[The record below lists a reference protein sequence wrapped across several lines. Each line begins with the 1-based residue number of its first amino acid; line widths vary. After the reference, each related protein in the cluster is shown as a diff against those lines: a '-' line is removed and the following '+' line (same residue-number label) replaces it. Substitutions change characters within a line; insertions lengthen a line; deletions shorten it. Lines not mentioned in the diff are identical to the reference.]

1 MPSYRCHCHSLLPRP
16 PGTHGFGSGPFHSP
30 REASQ
35 PVRRVAAA
43 LCCHQLVPKA
53 RSSRA
58 FNQSGHPICALCF
71 ESGGGHWRECLCC
84 AGVVTGWDTDRILSE
99 VRDMHSC
106 ITWCNCTGESHGAVA
121 WGNRMV
127 QLRGAIAWGMAWC
140 NCTVQHTVQYTGWD
154 GYAPKVMTA
163 RLAAPAVRADGLVSR
178 VCASWS
184 KRLEAARAESVCTV
198 RNRLKSC
205 LGTVLALS
213 WQRHSAPPS
222 PPGSAPPSP
231 PGSAPP
237 SPPGSAP
244 PSPPGVDTVGSGWD
258 STLLQ
263 RSARPGRAPMRG

>member
-1 MPSYRCHCHSLLPRP
+1 M
-16 PGTHGFGSGPFHSP
+16 
-30 REASQ
+30 
-35 PVRRVAAA
+35 RRVAAA

-205 LGTVLALS
+205 LGTVS
-213 WQRHSAPPS
+213 WRCL
-222 PPGSAPPSP
+222 GSATARHHRLLGARHHRLL
-231 PGSAPP
+231 GSTRLARGGTPH
-237 SPPGSAP
+237 SFR
-244 PSPPGVDTVGSGWD
+244 GVHVPAEPQCEAET
-258 STLLQ
+258 
-263 RSARPGRAPMRG
+263 RAPASAKLR